1 MDEME
6 DVDLIVDLGGC
17 RGRRTRDKSLGNIVM
32 MILWPQKTLH
42 RHGTIANVG
51 FVDIVVA
58 PFAVELA
65 VGEAIGG
72 SFEVTV
78 QKLLDLDAAA
88 FLFGRGHRIGG

>member
-1 MDEME
+1 
-6 DVDLIVDLGGC
+6 
-17 RGRRTRDKSLGNIVM
+17 M
-32 MILWPQKTLH
+32 MMLWPRWTLH
-42 RHGTIANVG
+42 RHGTAANDG
-51 FVDIVVA
+51 LVDVAVA
-58 PFAVELA
+58 PFAEELA